1 MMDGWVLRE
10 NLIEDTVSTIISLCH
25 VILGMC
31 EIDVLF
37 RFGFGSAL
45 KKNSYSVR
53 NDFGS
58 VQFEKKPRFGS
69 NIIVIYYLCNS

>member
-1 MMDGWVLRE
+1 MGITGKFNRRYCL
-10 NLIEDTVSTIISLCH
+10 NNNFLCH